1 MSVRLVITDAMWDRI
16 EPLMPADPVRGR
28 RWADHRQTLEAIA
41 WKYRTCSPWRD
52 LPGELGSFQ
61 TAHKRLIRWAVD
73 GTWVRFLAAVL
84 AEADADAD
92 IGWTVS
98 VDSTV
103 CRAHQHAAGARK
115 KGAPDRAE
123 PDDHAFG
130 RSRGGLSTKVHLASD
145 SRARPLVLR
154 VTAGQAGDVPAFE
167 TVMAGIRV
175 LRSGPGRP
183 GTRPDA
189 VLTDRAYSS
198 RAIRNH
204 LRRRGIRAVILQPS
218 DQVVHRLRRGRDVGR
233 PPAFDAEAYKQRNA
247 IERCINRLK
256 QWRGLAMRTDK
267 LAIAY
272 QAALHLA
279 AILIRTAA

>member
-1 MSVRLVITDAMWDRI
+1 MWDRI

-28 RWADHRQTLEAIA
+28 RWADHRRTLEAIA

-52 LPGELGSFQ
+52 LPDELGSFQ

-73 GTWVRFLAAVL
+73 GTWERILAAVL
-84 AEADADAD
+84 AAADAGDD
-92 IGWTVS
+92 VGWTVS

-115 KGAPDRAE
+115 RGAPGRSE
-123 PDDHAFG
+123 PDDHALG

-145 SRARPLVLR
+145 SRARPLALH
-154 VTAGQAGDVPAFE
+154 VTAGQAGDAPAFE
-167 TVMAGIRV
+167 TVMARIWV
-175 LRSGPGRP
+175 PRSGLGRP
-183 GTRPDA
+183 RTRPA
-189 VLTDRAYSS
+189 LVLADRAYSS
-198 RAIRNH
+198 RAIREH
-204 LRRRGIRAVILQPS
+204 LRRRGIRAVIPQPA
-218 DQVVHRLRRGRDVGR
+218 DQIGHRLRRGRAGGR
-233 PPAFDAEAYKQRNA
+233 PPGFDARGIQERNTV
-247 IERCINRLK
+247 ERCINRLK

-279 AILIRTAA
+279 AILIWTSS

>member
-1 MSVRLVITDAMWDRI
+1 MWDRI

-28 RWADHRQTLEAIA
+28 RWADHRRTLEAIA

-52 LPGELGSFQ
+52 LPDELGSFQ
-61 TAHKRLIRWAVD
+61 TAHKRLIRWAMD
-73 GTWVRFLAAVL
+73 GTLERILAAVL
-84 AEADADAD
+84 AAAEGADD

-115 KGAPDRAE
+115 KGLQDGSE
-123 PDDHAFG
+123 PDDHALG

-145 SRARPLVLR
+145 GHARPLVLR
-154 VTAGQAGDVPAFE
+154 VTAGQAGDAPAFE

-175 LRSGPGRP
+175 PRSGPGRP
-183 GTRPDA
+183 RTRPDA
-189 VLTDRAYSS
+189 VLADRAYSS

-204 LRRRGIRAVILQPS
+204 LRRRGIRAVIPQPS
-218 DQVVHRLRRGRDVGR
+218 DQIGHRLRRGRAGGR
-233 PPAFDAEAYKQRNA
+233 PPAFDAEAYRQRNA
-247 IERCINRLK
+247 VERCINRLK

-279 AILIRTAA
+279 SILIWARR